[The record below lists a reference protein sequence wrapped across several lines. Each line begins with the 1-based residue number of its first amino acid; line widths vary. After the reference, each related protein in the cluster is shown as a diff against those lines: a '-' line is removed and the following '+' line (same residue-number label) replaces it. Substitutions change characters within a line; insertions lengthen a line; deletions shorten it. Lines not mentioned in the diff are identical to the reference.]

1 MKMKNRFIYII
12 LAIMLVIL
20 VNPFIRHTGKTGYF
34 IATLFTAMIP
44 LASYYALTED
54 RKRATTILFIAAP
67 FLILNGFTIFLT
79 HRYLLVVG
87 YCFGTIL
94 YLYIVVLLLKELLS
108 QKVITANLIYCAISI
123 YLLIGVMWAGVYTVQ
138 EGISPGSFSGLS
150 LTTDLLYFSF
160 VTLTTVGFGDVAPLS
175 ILAKR
180 FAIFE
185 AAMGSIYMAI
195 IIALIVGRY
204 ISLQVE
210 QDSESKTSLKK

>member
-1 MKMKNRFIYII
+1 M
-12 LAIMLVIL
+12 
-20 VNPFIRHTGKTGYF
+20 
-34 IATLFTAMIP
+34 
-44 LASYYALTED
+44 
-54 RKRATTILFIAAP
+54 
-67 FLILNGFTIFLT
+67 
-79 HRYLLVVG
+79 VVG

-185 AAMGSIYMAI
+185 AAMGSIYMVSFRQACMNFIKRDAMIGYPTIQKRITDGDEKLPNATSQSQRSQRAI
-195 IIALIVGRY
+195 QNLA
-204 ISLQVE
+204 
-210 QDSESKTSLKK
+210 